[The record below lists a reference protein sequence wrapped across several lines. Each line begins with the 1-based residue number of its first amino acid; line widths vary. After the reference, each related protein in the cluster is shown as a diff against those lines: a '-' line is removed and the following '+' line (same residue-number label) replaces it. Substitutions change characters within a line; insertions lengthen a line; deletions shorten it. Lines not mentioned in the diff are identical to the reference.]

1 MKKVIAACIDQVL
14 EFDSETSFD
23 EYIKDLERK
32 KQWFKVVSME
42 HKENNSVVVRIK
54 KQYNRHIWGF

>member
-14 EFDSETSFD
+14 EFDSEGSYD

-32 KQWFKVVSME
+32 KQWFKVVSIE
-42 HKENNSVVVRIK
+42 HKENKSVVVRIK